1 MELQAEPQTRQR
13 AVKAL
18 EQHITT
24 APSIA
29 SKLGLKPEELPDY
42 ISEQQR
48 LMKILRAKGL
58 RI

>member
-1 MELQAEPQTRQR
+1 MELQAEQQTRKR
-13 AVKAL
+13 AIKAL

-29 SKLGLKPEELPDY
+29 SGLGLKPEELPDY